1 MFPAL
6 HQTPRSRPSVK
17 SQDRLAIVRYNYV
30 SVEYVRGLSKRQIV
44 GYLVEVPTVFPLL
57 HADALEQESLSCH
70 LHTHA
75 SHIPVAWDNLCLLDF
90 KVAALVQVSQQAKP
104 NFTSSLR

>member
-1 MFPAL
+1 
-6 HQTPRSRPSVK
+6 
-17 SQDRLAIVRYNYV
+17 V

-70 LHTHA
+70 LHTDA
-75 SHIPVAWDNLCLLDF
+75 SNIPVAWDNLCLPDF
-90 KVAALVQVSQQAKP
+90 KALTQP
-104 NFTSSLR
+104 